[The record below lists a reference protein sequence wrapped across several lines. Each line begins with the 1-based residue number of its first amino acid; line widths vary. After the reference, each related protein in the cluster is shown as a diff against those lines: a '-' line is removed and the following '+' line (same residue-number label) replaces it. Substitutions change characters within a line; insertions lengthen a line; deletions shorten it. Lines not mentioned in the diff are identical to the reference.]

1 MRDFPIVAGTLMS
14 DKTISELLLF
24 LTDTGLTP
32 SDSRSDTI
40 KIAECSSFEFRRGFD
55 HEYQIVGDA
64 DTLDRLLEDV
74 TMVSARLAEN
84 QMEHSFEVYDDQGE
98 VAGEFNYP

>member
-1 MRDFPIVAGTLMS
+1 MKDFCIVAGTLMS
-14 DKTISELLLF
+14 DKTISELRLF

-32 SDSRSDTI
+32 SDGHSDYI
-40 KIAECSSFEFRRGFD
+40 RIAECFSFEFRRGFD

-74 TMVSARLAEN
+74 TMVSTRLAEN
-84 QMEHSFEVYDDQGE
+84 QMEHSFEVYDDQGK
-98 VAGEFNYP
+98 VVGEFNYP

>member
-1 MRDFPIVAGTLMS
+1 MKDFSIVAGTLMS
-14 DKTISELLLF
+14 DKTISELRQF

-32 SDSRSDTI
+32 SDGCSDYI
-40 KIAECSSFEFRRGFD
+40 RIAECFSFEFRRGFD

-74 TMVSARLAEN
+74 TMISTRLAEN
-84 QMEHSFEVYDDQGE
+84 QLEHSFEVYDDQGD
-98 VAGEFNYP
+98 VADEFNYP

>member
-1 MRDFPIVAGTLMS
+1 MKDFSIVAGTLMS
-14 DKTISELLLF
+14 DKTIYELRLF
-24 LTDTGLTP
+24 LADTGLTP
-32 SDSRSDTI
+32 SDARSDYI
-40 KIAECSSFEFRRGFD
+40 RIAECFSFEFRRGFD

-74 TMVSARLAEN
+74 TMVSTRLAEN
-84 QMEHSFEVYDDQGE
+84 QMEHSFEVYDDQGK